1 MYRVKWSDPGPNKK
15 IKKFLFPNLQSSRL
29 SYCSNEK
36 HIKCVILYTVIQ
48 YMSIFNTAQDKLNDI
63 QYNVPEH
70 TYMLWESFYHCM
82 SLTYTKVQLRL
93 KKIFSGIFR
102 KIKMSAKLWHIL
114 RKRLNIRVNEYFR
127 PTGGE
132 QLTMVI
138 AWLVATV
145 CG

>member
-15 IKKFLFPNLQSSRL
+15 IKKIPFPKFT
-29 SYCSNEK
+29 EFT
-36 HIKCVILYTVIQ
+36 IVILFKWKTYQMCYFVYCYTCLYLILPRISWMI
-48 YMSIFNTAQDKLNDI
+48 YSIMYPNIHICYENLFI
-63 QYNVPEH
+63 IVCH
-70 TYMLWESFYHCM
+70 W
-82 SLTYTKVQLRL
+82 LTLTFSYGW